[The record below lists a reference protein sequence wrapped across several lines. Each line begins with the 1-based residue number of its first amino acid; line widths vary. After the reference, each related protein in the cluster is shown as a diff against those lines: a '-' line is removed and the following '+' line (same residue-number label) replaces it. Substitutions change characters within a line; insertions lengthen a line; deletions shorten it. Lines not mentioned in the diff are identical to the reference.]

1 MAKVI
6 DVGAVAEEFS
16 GKFRTGAVKQFS
28 AAQDG
33 TRRVLVSYA
42 DAGVTVHVVPHGME
56 HNDLAHVVGHAVEQ
70 RLGQYDY
77 ECSRL
82 RHVIADLKATK
93 ERAERA
99 ERKIAKMMTPHN
111 GQGGGDM
118 LLRRQDD
125 GVVWLH
131 GWSDKTK
138 GAAAFGYRFPNSA
151 TFWRA
156 HPEYRPIEWGEDE
169 TGSWMR
175 LRVIPFGTH

>member
-6 DVGAVAEEFS
+6 DIGAVAEEFS

-42 DAGVTVHVVPHGME
+42 DAGVTVHVVPQGME
-56 HNDLAHVVGHAVEQ
+56 YNDLAHVVGHAVEH

-77 ECSRL
+77 ECCSL
-82 RHVIADLKATK
+82 KQVIADLKATR

-99 ERKIAKMMTPHN
+99 ERKIAKMMTPRN
-111 GQGGGDM
+111 DQGEGDM

-131 GWSDKTK
+131 GWSDKAK
-138 GAAAFGYRFPNSA
+138 GPAAFGYRFPDSA

-156 HPEYRPIEWGEDE
+156 HPEYHPIEWGEDA
-169 TGSWMR
+169 TGPWMR
-175 LRVIPFGTH
+175 LRILQFDAI